1 MRLGFIAWNKFQI
14 SQVAPI
20 LKYNPTDHVALL
32 FQTDRP
38 HADTSIIDNPPD
50 WCSVVSITREQT
62 SKVDGLFDAVLT
74 QTALPEA
81 SGFTSTKVLAI
92 QYSMAKEQHQ
102 YGAWH
107 YMADGRLNYGPYSDS
122 ILSFY
127 GNSYQVGNPRF
138 DVLFDGSINE
148 ETRAS
153 VRKTLDS
160 RKKTV
165 LYVPT
170 YGKLS
175 SFESFLPACKE
186 IGDKFNLIVSG
197 HHNTMLREGDR
208 SSIISEISPT
218 GSADLT
224 PYYYEAADVVISD
237 YSGAIFDAILCR
249 KPVILFRPG
258 KSKIGIENL
267 TEDSIEIARQNS
279 IGPIVRDA
287 KNLIKHIDNA
297 LADFAFF
304 DQNLRL
310 RDECFVNIGS
320 AGASA
325 YETVSRL
332 ISHTPELPKAQAW
345 VRSAITRRYQSK

>member
-1 MRLGFIAWNKFQI
+1 MKIGFIAWNKFQI

-20 LKYNPTDHVALL
+20 LKRNPADNVTLL

-38 HADTSIIDNPPD
+38 GADTSIVDNPPD
-50 WCSVVSITREQT
+50 WCSVLTITREQT
-62 SKVDGLFDAVLT
+62 AKADGLFNVLLT

-81 SGFTSTKVLAI
+81 VNFKSTKVLAI

-107 YMADGRLNYGPYSDS
+107 YMTDGRLTYGPYSDS

-148 ETRAS
+148 ETRAR
-153 VRKTLDS
+153 VRTTLDP

-170 YGKLS
+170 YGRLS

-197 HHNTMLREGDR
+197 HHNTMLRESAR
-208 SSIISEISPT
+208 SSIVSEISPI

-237 YSGAIFDAILCR
+237 YSGAIFDAILCG

-279 IGPIVRDA
+279 IGPIVRNA
-287 KNLIKHIDNA
+287 KHILKHIESA
-297 LADFAFF
+297 LADFTFF
-304 DQNLRL
+304 ELNTRL

-320 AGASA
+320 AGAAA
-325 YETVSRL
+325 YDAIARL
-332 ISHTPELPKAQAW
+332 VSHTPELPKAQAW